1 VTSDDDDNTHNNEY
15 ECDGVFVG
23 IEVSRALEVD
33 VGFDGGGK
41 SRIQGLV

>member
-1 VTSDDDDNTHNNEY
+1 VTSDDDDNNNNEY
-15 ECDGVFVG
+15 ECDGVFVE

-33 VGFDGGGK
+33 VGVDGGGK